1 VRSPMELRAGAAS
14 VKRRTGQPIALPRW
28 TLHPSLS
35 GFGWAAL
42 SVTVF
47 SGWFVVT
54 RFSVTHEL
62 RVWDVMALRF
72 GGGALVLLPVLFRR
86 APRLPGRAW
95 LEGLLFAALWGAPF
109 VFFVALG
116 LQSTSAA
123 QASAIT
129 PALMPVFAGL
139 IGWLALREPPG
150 GLRLLG
156 YLAIVGGLA
165 ALVIS
170 NASSNGRPNLGG
182 IASLILAAAMWG
194 IYTLRFRRSGLTPL
208 QAAALVCFWSA
219 LFYLPPYLLFG
230 LSHLVSASV
239 QELTFQV
246 VYQGFLMSV
255 VAVVAFNRAATLLGA
270 GAAGAIIALLP
281 VIVAALAV
289 PVLREIPSGGGAI
302 AIGAIAVGVLLAARP
317 APSQNFLKHTPPQE
331 KCRDP
336 LLFPPDPQPS
346 QGRVVP
352 RGDRPPL

>member
-1 VRSPMELRAGAAS
+1 MTLAGWS
-14 VKRRTGQPIALPRW
+14 
-28 TLHPSLS
+28 LHPSLS
-35 GFGWAAL
+35 GMGWAAL
-42 SVTVF
+42 SVIVF

-72 GGGALVLLPVLFRR
+72 GVGTLVLLPVLLGR
-86 APRLPGRAW
+86 APRLPRCAW

-116 LQSTSAA
+116 LQLTSAA
-123 QASAIT
+123 QASAVA
-129 PALMPVFAGL
+129 PALMPVFAGF
-139 IGWLALREPPG
+139 IGWLARREPPG
-150 GLRLLG
+150 GLRFLG
-156 YLAIVGGLA
+156 YLVIVGGLA
-165 ALVIS
+165 ALIVGDAPS
-170 NASSNGRPNLGG
+170 DGRPSLGG

-230 LSHLVSASV
+230 LSHLGNASL

-255 VAVVAFNRAATLLGA
+255 VAVVAFNRAVTLLGA
-270 GAAGAIIALLP
+270 GTAAAIIALLP

-289 PVLREIPSGGGAI
+289 PVLGEIPSRGGTVAVGAI
-302 AIGAIAVGVLLAARP
+302 AGGVLLATRP
-317 APSQNFLKHTPPQE
+317 APSQK
-331 KCRDP
+331 R
-336 LLFPPDPQPS
+336 S
-346 QGRVVP
+346 QTNPTTGESP
-352 RGDRPPL
+352 

>member
-1 VRSPMELRAGAAS
+1 MRAGAAS
-14 VKRRTGQPIALPRW
+14 VERPTGEAITLPGWNLRKSP
-28 TLHPSLS
+28 T

-54 RFSVTHEL
+54 RLRVTHSL
-62 RVWDVMALRF
+62 RVWAVIALRF
-72 GGGALVLLPVLFRR
+72 GGGALILLPVLLRR

-95 LEGLLFAALWGAPF
+95 PEGLLFAALWSAPF

-116 LQSTSAA
+116 LQLTSAA
-123 QASAIT
+123 QASAVT

-139 IGWLALREPPG
+139 IGWLTLREPPG

-156 YLAIVGGLA
+156 CLVIVGGLA
-165 ALVIS
+165 ALVVGS
-170 NASSNGRPNLGG
+170 AVSDDRLSLWG

-219 LFYLPPYLLFG
+219 FIYLPLHLLFG
-230 LSHLVSASV
+230 LSHLGNASSRH
-239 QELTFQV
+239 LMFQI

-255 VAVVAFNRAATLLGA
+255 VAVVAFNRAVTLLGA
-270 GAAGAIIALLP
+270 RAAAAIIALLP
-281 VIVAALAV
+281 AIVAALAI
-289 PVLREIPSGGGAI
+289 PVLGEIPSGNDTV

-317 APSQNFLKHTPPQE
+317 APPQKLSQTH
-331 KCRDP
+331 
-336 LLFPPDPQPS
+336 PS
-346 QGRVVP
+346 TGETS
-352 RGDRPPL
+352 

>member
-1 VRSPMELRAGAAS
+1 MRAGAAS
-14 VKRRTGQPIALPRW
+14 VERPTGQPITLPGRN
-28 TLHPSLS
+28 LRKSLS

-54 RFSVTHEL
+54 CFSVTHDL
-62 RVWDVMALRF
+62 RIWDVMALRF
-72 GGGALVLLPVLFRR
+72 GGGALILLPVLFRR
-86 APRLPGRAW
+86 ASRLPGRAW

-116 LQSTSAA
+116 LQLTSAA
-123 QASAIT
+123 QASAVT

-139 IGWLALREPPG
+139 IGWLSLCESPG
-150 GLRLLG
+150 GLRLVG
-156 YLAIVGGLA
+156 YLIIVGGLA
-165 ALVIS
+165 ALVIG
-170 NASSNGRPNLGG
+170 NAPSVGRPSLGG

-219 LFYLPPYLLFG
+219 LLYLPLYLLFG
-230 LSHLVSASV
+230 LSHLDNASV
-239 QELTFQV
+239 RELMFHV

-255 VAVVAFNRAATLLGA
+255 VAVVAFNRAVTLLGA
-270 GAAGAIIALLP
+270 GAGTAIIALLP

-289 PVLREIPSGGGAI
+289 PVLGEIPSRISAM

-317 APSQNFLKHTPPQE
+317 APS
-331 KCRDP
+331 R
-336 LLFPPDPQPS
+336 
-346 QGRVVP
+346 
-352 RGDRPPL
+352 RPI